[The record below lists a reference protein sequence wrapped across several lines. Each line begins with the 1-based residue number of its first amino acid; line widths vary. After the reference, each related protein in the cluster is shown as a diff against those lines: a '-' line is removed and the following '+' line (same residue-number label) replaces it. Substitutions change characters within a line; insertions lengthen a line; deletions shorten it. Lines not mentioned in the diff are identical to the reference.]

1 MQSSGEK
8 QVPSV
13 DPIFTGRKILL
24 VEDDR
29 ICRRVL
35 TAILE
40 RKGVATVSVDSGE
53 EALAR
58 YDALAP
64 DMIIL
69 DVGLPGIDGYE
80 TCRRLQERYGSK
92 CAPVLFVTAK
102 DRDEDVAL
110 GFSAGGSDYVR
121 KPVHEKEV
129 LARVRAHLAN
139 RILARQRESL
149 VDDLSEAV
157 KAKNHLLGT
166 VAHDLRNPLASVLSL
181 SDFMQQ
187 DAAGTLSPNQLKM
200 AKLIFDASE
209 SMLTLVNELLDSAK
223 VEAGQLN
230 LKRDQHD
237 LADVVAR
244 AVEFARLTAVNKGS
258 TIHVRGAEREVVA
271 TIDLSK
277 IRQVVDNLISN
288 AVKFSPPG
296 AVISVEV
303 GDSSRGPFVSV
314 RDQGPGIPASERDK
328 LFQAYGTLSAR
339 PTGGEQSTGLGLCIC
354 RKIVE
359 AHGGS
364 IEVENLF
371 PVGCEFRFTLPVR

>member
-1 MQSSGEK
+1 MQPSGEK
-8 QVPSV
+8 QAPSI
-13 DPIFTGRKILL
+13 DPIFSGRTILL

-53 EALAR
+53 EGIER
-58 YDALAP
+58 YDAVGP

-80 TCRRLQERYGSK
+80 TCRRLLERHGSR
-92 CAPVLFVTAK
+92 CAPILFVTAK

-139 RILARQRESL
+139 RILARQREAL
-149 VDDLSEAV
+149 VDELSEAV

-181 SDFMQQ
+181 SDFMQGG
-187 DAAGTLSPNQLKM
+187 ASGSLSPNQQKM

-230 LKRDQHD
+230 LKREQQD

-244 AVEFARLTAVNKGS
+244 AAEFARLTAVNKGS
-258 TIHVRGAEREVVA
+258 TIIVRGAEREVVA
-271 TIDLSK
+271 NIDLSK

-303 GDSSRGPFVSV
+303 SETSRGPFVSV

-359 AHGGS
+359 SHGGA
-364 IEVENLF
+364 IAVENLF
-371 PVGCEFRFTLPVR
+371 PVGCEFRVELPLP